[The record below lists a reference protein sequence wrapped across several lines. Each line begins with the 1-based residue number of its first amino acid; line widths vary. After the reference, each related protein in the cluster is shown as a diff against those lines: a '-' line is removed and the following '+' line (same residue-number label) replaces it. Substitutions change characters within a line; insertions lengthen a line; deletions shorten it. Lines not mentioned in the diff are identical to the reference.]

1 MQLTARQLRLL
12 ELALI
17 LATACYEEINENI
30 IEDDEKRSLPRSS
43 SHFTRSSLVWLQREK
58 LRLDS
63 HPQGSLGVDWPPSMT
78 RESGVIDTIDRG
90 MRRRSPQPFTLG
102 VT

>member
-17 LATACYEEINENI
+17 LATACQKKSTRMSSRTMR
-30 IEDDEKRSLPRSS
+30 KRSLPKSS
-43 SHFTRSSLVWLQREK
+43 SFSTRSSFVWLQREK

-63 HPQGSLGVDWPPSMT
+63 HPQGSLGVDWP
-78 RESGVIDTIDRG
+78 RV
-90 MRRRSPQPFTLG
+90 
-102 VT
+102 